1 MKTIALWTVLAG
13 MQLHFIPGFT
23 GETDMKLPLRV
34 PVDPVKGYLPGKL
47 LVKPGLTGET
57 DMKLPLRVPVDP
69 VKGYLPG
76 RLLVKPDLE
85 RESGRKM
92 PKPPLPL
99 PRVGVFSNFKSKFR
113 WPQWPG
119 QSGGHF
125 KYLNLEKLKAAVVK
139 LRPYEHVFVEKF
151 ISPQDLKVINDDFP
165 PSLKTTPHVEERTLR
180 EAREIYGAFATLLA
194 EMRSPELQELLQTK
208 FRQDLNS
215 TGKRLSMRG
224 ITKVGDGRIHC
235 DKESKVL
242 TILLYLN
249 EAWPQK
255 GSGGHLRLL
264 TSRNYRDYVEQIPS
278 YQGNL
283 VVFKNPS
290 RGKMIRKAGFHGYLP
305 YLGERRVIQLNYQ
318 TNFTLE
324 KQAEA
329 EAKHKLQA

>member
-76 RLLVKPDLE
+76 RLL
-85 RESGRKM
+85 
-92 PKPPLPL
+92 
-99 PRVGVFSNFKSKFR
+99 
-113 WPQWPG
+113 
-119 QSGGHF
+119 
-125 KYLNLEKLKAAVVK
+125 
-139 LRPYEHVFVEKF
+139 
-151 ISPQDLKVINDDFP
+151 
-165 PSLKTTPHVEERTLR
+165 TPHVEERTLR